1 MQEYE
6 LKFLEVNVEELE
18 KKLLSIGAE
27 KVGEYDFFRINFDY
41 PDFSLRKIHAW
52 LRLRTDG
59 KETTLTYKQNIKG
72 DSIDGK
78 TKNIGCKEVEIKIDN
93 FENGKALLEALGFVS
108 FVIEK
113 NRRIKYKKGDV
124 IYDIDSWPFIPTY
137 LEIETISYEKAKE
150 VAREIGLD
158 GEQGIIGSAGS
169 VYKMYGYDI
178 DDYSSI
184 TFEGMIKR

>member
-6 LKFLEVNVEELE
+6 LKFLEVNVKELE
-18 KKLLSIGAE
+18 QKLLSIGAE
-27 KVGEYDFFRINFDY
+27 KVGEYDYFRINFDY
-41 PDFSLRKIHAW
+41 PDFRLRKIHAW

-72 DSIDGK
+72 DSIDGR

-93 FENGKALLEALGFVS
+93 FENGKALLETLGFVP
-108 FVIEK
+108 FVFEK
-113 NRRIKYKKGDV
+113 NRRIKYKKSDV

-137 LEIETISYEKAKE
+137 LEIETTSYKKAKE
-150 VAREIGLD
+150 AALELGLNS
-158 GEQGIIGSAGS
+158 EEGIIGSAGS
-169 VYKMYGYDI
+169 IYKMYGFNV

-184 TFEGMIKR
+184 TFEGMIKK

>member
-6 LKFLEVNVEELE
+6 LKFLEVNVKELE

-27 KVGEYDFFRINFDY
+27 KVGEYDLDRINFDY
-41 PDFSLRKIHAW
+41 PDFRLRKIHAW

-72 DSIDGK
+72 DSIDGR
-78 TKNIGCKEVEIKIDN
+78 TKNIGCKEIEIKIDN
-93 FENGKALLEALGFVS
+93 FENGKVLLETLGFIPS
-108 FVIEK
+108 IFENNK
-113 NRRIKYKKGDV
+113 RIKYKKDDV

-158 GEQGIIGSAGS
+158 GEQGVIGSAGS
-169 VYKMYGYDI
+169 IYKMYGYDI

-184 TFEGMIKR
+184 TFEGMIKK